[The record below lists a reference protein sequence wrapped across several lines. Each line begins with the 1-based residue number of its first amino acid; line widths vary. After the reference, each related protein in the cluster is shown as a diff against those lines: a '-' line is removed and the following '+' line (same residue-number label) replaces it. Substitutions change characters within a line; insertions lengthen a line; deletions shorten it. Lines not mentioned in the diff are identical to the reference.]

1 MSTPSVR
8 LPLRT
13 PAAAAAH
20 PDRVRGGALA
30 TAVPVAAAS
39 VLATAG
45 SVLAVLDVDGW
56 TSAGGGSLPVDVVV
70 GTTYPLVGALV
81 LAGRRP
87 SRRLGWLLLG
97 VGAAAALT
105 VVATTV
111 ALLADAP
118 TRTALVAVHLQSWL
132 WVPGFLPLVTLLPLL
147 YPDGRPLGPR
157 WRWAVVAATA
167 GMALTA
173 AGAAAFP
180 QVFEGTVAIEHPL
193 TSSAV
198 ATALFPLGGALCAAS
213 VLAGIA
219 SLVVRLRRSSG
230 LQRRQVVVFLVAAAA
245 VVVSLA
251 TWQLLPQPAG
261 TVVQAAAVALLPVA
275 VGVAVTR
282 HRLYDLDLA
291 VCRALV
297 AVSLGGCLAGAYL
310 TVFALLDAAT
320 PGGAGVPSAVAA
332 AVTGLLV
339 HPLAVRLSRGVDRLF
354 YGERADPY
362 AFLSTFSA
370 SLRSRLDVP
379 EVPAAVC
386 GAAVSSLRLS
396 SASLRLP
403 AGGRALARAGQPA
416 GPPTDV
422 ELHHDIELRHGGEVV
437 GVLTVT
443 PRAGEQVLDAR
454 DAELLS
460 ALADAAAPALAALR
474 LTDDLR
480 RSREALVTAREEER
494 RRLRRDLHDGVGAAL
509 AGLRLQ
515 LDAAHELAT
524 DARPRRILDA
534 ARRAATEAVDDVRR
548 ITEDL
553 RPPALDE
560 LGLAGSL
567 RALGDRSPHPVARRA
582 GRGAERTAAAAGGR
596 RGRLLP
602 HRGRGPRQRR
612 SPRRCAH
619 GRRPPRGRP
628 RRGAARGHRR
638 RPRRPRR
645 CADQRQRPG
654 ARVDA
659 PAGRGARRP
668 CAVDSSS
675 SGTRVQVEV
684 PVAAGP

>member
-13 PAAAAAH
+13 PAPAAAH

-56 TSAGGGSLPVDVVV
+56 ASAGGGSLPVDVVV

-118 TRTALVAVHLQSWL
+118 TRAALLAVHLQSWL

-157 WRWAVVAATA
+157 WRWAVATAAA

-180 QVFEGTVAIEHPL
+180 QVFEGTVALEHPL

-198 ATALFPLGGALCAAS
+198 ATALFPLGGALCAVS

-219 SLVVRLRRSSG
+219 SLVVRLRRSTG

-245 VVVSLA
+245 VVLSLA
-251 TWQLLPQPAG
+251 TWRLLPAPAG

-275 VGVAVTR
+275 VGIAVTR

-297 AVSLGGCLAGAYL
+297 VVSLGGCLAGAYL
-310 TVFALLDAAT
+310 TVFALLDAAA

-386 GAAVSSLRLS
+386 AAAVSSLRLS

-403 AGGRALARAGQPA
+403 AGGRALATAGQPA

-422 ELHHDIELRHGGEVV
+422 ELHHGGEVV
-437 GVLTVT
+437 AVLTVT

-454 DAELLS
+454 DAELLA

-515 LDAAHELAT
+515 LDAAHELTT
-524 DARPRRILDA
+524 DGRPRRILDA

-560 LGLAGSL
+560 LGLADGL
-567 RALGDRSPHPVARRA
+567 RALGDRSRTPSLAVRVDVPPALPPLPAAVEVACYRITAEALTNAARHAGARTVVVRLEVDADAVRLEVADDGHGVRA
-582 GRGAERTAAAAGGR
+582 GAPTSGSGLGLASMRQRAEELGGR
-596 RGRLLP
+596 
-602 HRGRGPRQRR
+602 
-612 SPRRCAH
+612 CT
-619 GRRPPRGRP
+619 
-628 RRGAARGHRR
+628 
-638 RPRRPRR
+638 
-645 CADQRQRPG
+645 
-654 ARVDA
+654 
-659 PAGRGARRP
+659 
-668 CAVDSSS
+668 VDSSP

-684 PVAAGP
+684 PVEAAP

>member
-1 MSTPSVR
+1 MTTSSLR
-8 LPLRT
+8 LTLRS
-13 PAAAAAH
+13 PASAAAH

-30 TAVPVAAAS
+30 AAVPVAVAA
-39 VLATAG
+39 VLLTAG
-45 SVLAVLDVDGW
+45 SVVALQDVEGW
-56 TSAGGGSLPVDVVV
+56 SSAGGGSLPVDVVV
-70 GTTYPLVGALV
+70 GTAYPLVGALV

-105 VVATTV
+105 VAATTV
-111 ALLADAP
+111 ALLAEAP
-118 TRTALVAVHLQSWL
+118 TRTAQLAVHLQSWL

-147 YPDGRPLGPR
+147 YPDGRLVGPR
-157 WRWAVVAATA
+157 WRWAVVCSVAGAAL
-167 GMALTA
+167 MA

-180 QVFEGTVAIEHPL
+180 QVFDGTVAIEHPW

-198 ATALFPLGGALCAAS
+198 ATALFPLGSLLCAGS

-219 SLVVRLRRSSG
+219 SLLVRLRRSTG
-230 LQRRQVVVFLVAAAA
+230 LARRQVVVFLVAAAA
-245 VVVSLA
+245 LALSLVG
-251 TWQLLPQPAG
+251 WRLLPAPLG
-261 TVVQAAAVALLPVA
+261 TVVQAAAVGVLPLA

-297 AVSLGGCLAGAYL
+297 GLSLGGCLAGAYL
-310 TVFALLDAAT
+310 TLFALLDAAA
-320 PGGAGVPSAVAA
+320 PGGAEVPSALAA
-332 AVTGLLV
+332 AGTGLLV
-339 HPLAVRLSRGVDRLF
+339 HPLAVRLRRGVDRLF

-362 AFLSTFSA
+362 AFLSAFSA

-386 GAAVSSLRLS
+386 DAAVSSLRLS

-403 AGGRALARAGQPA
+403 GADRALGSAGHPTGPA
-416 GPPTDV
+416 SEV
-422 ELHHDIELRHGGEVV
+422 ELHHGGALV

-443 PRAGEQVLDAR
+443 PRAGEQALDAR
-454 DAELLS
+454 DRDLLA

-494 RRLRRDLHDGVGAAL
+494 RRLRRELHDGVGAAL

-515 LDAAHELAT
+515 LDAAHELVT

-534 ARRAATEAVDDVRR
+534 ARAGATEAVGDVRR

-567 RALGDRSPHPVARRA
+567 RALADRSSTPHLDVRVDVPDGLPPLPAAVEVACHRIA
-582 GRGAERTAAAAGGR
+582 AEALAN
-596 RGRLLP
+596 
-602 HRGRGPRQRR
+602 
-612 SPRRCAH
+612 
-619 GRRPPRGRP
+619 
-628 RRGAARGHRR
+628 AARHSGARTVRVRLAVSPDAVLLEVADDGHGV
-638 RPRRPRR
+638 
-645 CADQRQRPG
+645 RPG
-654 ARVDA
+654 APTGGSGLGLSSMRLRA
-659 PAGRGARRP
+659 EELGGTWSL
-668 CAVDSSS
+668 DSSS
-675 SGTRVQVEV
+675 GGTCVHVRL
-684 PVAAGP
+684 PR